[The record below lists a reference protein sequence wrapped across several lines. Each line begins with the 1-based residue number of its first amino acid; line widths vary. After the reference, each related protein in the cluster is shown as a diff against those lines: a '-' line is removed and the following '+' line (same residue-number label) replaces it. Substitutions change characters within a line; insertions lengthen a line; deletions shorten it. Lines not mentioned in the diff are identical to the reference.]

1 MKNKD
6 KRNIVFSMLLG
17 DGSIGV
23 YTTDNFKTGRMTID
37 HGLTQ
42 ADYQQW
48 KASLLELVFNSK
60 IRLRQGH
67 KGKSVQL
74 MVRNK
79 KIRVWHKFTYPNNRK
94 SIPNIL
100 RWINNPWFAVAIW
113 LMDDGYCEPSI
124 SKLATGEKVNYGARF
139 RIFTATQTDEEMI
152 SIQSWLDANLNVKS
166 KIKKHLDTRQQKH
179 YPLIKFTGEDTLKI
193 WGQIRDLVLQF
204 ESMRYKFRHVEQIYQ
219 SRNVQRTPANDIK

>member
-23 YTTDNFKTGRMTID
+23 YATDNFKTGRMTID
-37 HGLTQ
+37 HGISQ
-42 ADYQQW
+42 SDYQQW
-48 KASLLELVFNSK
+48 KASMLEVVFNCK
-60 IRLRQGH
+60 VKTRQGH
-67 KGKSVQL
+67 NGKSIQL

-124 SKLATGEKVNYGARF
+124 SKLASGEKVNYGARF

-152 SIQSWLDANLNVKS
+152 LIKNWLDSNLSVNS
-166 KIKKHLDTRQQKH
+166 KIKKHLDSRQKKL

-193 WGQIRDLVLQF
+193 WGQIRTMVLQF
-204 ESMRYKFRHVEQIYQ
+204 DSMKYKFRHVEQIYQ
-219 SRNVQRTPANDIK
+219 SRNVQRTPAKS